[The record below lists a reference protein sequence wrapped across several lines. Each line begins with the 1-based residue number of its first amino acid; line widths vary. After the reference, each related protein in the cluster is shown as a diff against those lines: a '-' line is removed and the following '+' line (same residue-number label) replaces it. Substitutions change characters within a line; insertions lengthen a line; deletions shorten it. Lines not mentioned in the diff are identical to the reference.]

1 MVSLPSVPRIGRAQQ
16 PDTVLALEGFL
27 QEDDQTSAWTLVV
40 PLSVQAFHIRTF
52 TFALTGHPERWRDL
66 RNLYVTTKG
75 RVSRVGDPDAPHLSL
90 AADDMQEAT
99 PPGTVAHTFD
109 RGVGMRSRGTLSV
122 VPDQFAWQDAKGRST
137 GVNPLVLYTMLNE
150 RIGAIEVIRPT
161 DLKFCLRVSN
171 RDHVTTWDTTF
182 VLERMEALRFETQA
196 AAFREGVQL
205 PRFAA
210 RQPGHYAVEAG
221 ICEDEEF
228 NLTAEFDVQ

>member
-1 MVSLPSVPRIGRAQQ
+1 MSLLLVPRLGRAQQ

-40 PLSVQAFHIRTF
+40 PLSVLAFHIRTF

-90 AADDMQEAT
+90 APDDMREAT
-99 PPGTVAHTFD
+99 PPGTVDHSFD
-109 RGVGMRSRGTLSV
+109 RGVGMRSRATLSV
-122 VPDQFAWQDAKGRST
+122 VPDEFAWQDAKDRGT

-150 RIGAIEVIRPT
+150 RSGAIEIIRPT
-161 DLKFCLRVSN
+161 DLNFCVRVSN
-171 RDHVTTWDTTF
+171 RDHVVTWDTTF
-182 VLERMEALRFETQA
+182 LLEHTDARRFETQA
-196 AAFREGVQL
+196 GAFREGVQL

-210 RQPGHYAVEAG
+210 RQPGHYTVQAG
-221 ICEDEEF
+221 VCEDEEF